1 MKLCILVTI
10 CRSSTPIKAIRQAT
24 EGKRMGQK
32 FRPPTAEGAWK
43 CLRTN
48 LLTMLTVAG
57 VLSGVALGFILRGSR
72 EEEWSQREQIYVKFF
87 GDIFLRMLKAL
98 ILPLIVSSLIS
109 AIGSLDLSLSGRIGA
124 RALAYYM
131 ITTVCAVVLGII
143 LVVAIHPGKVGGD
156 KMATSGNKP
165 RDVTTADTLMDLV
178 RYTDA
183 FSKIATYT
191 CHS

>member
-1 MKLCILVTI
+1 MKHNSKHDIQQFTI
-10 CRSSTPIKAIRQAT
+10 VYLYRSSTPIKAIRQAT

-32 FRPPTAEGAWK
+32 MRAPSAEGAWK

-131 ITTVCAVVLGII
+131 VTTVCAVVLGII

-156 KMATSGNKP
+156 KMESTNKP

-178 RYTDA
+178 R
-183 FSKIATYT
+183 
-191 CHS
+191 